1 MRRENRYW
9 FMAYVVHATDFAYWQ
24 FHATEWI
31 VYGSIEKNLNEGD
44 ILYLANTEIG
54 IYAWGYLSEIN
65 QSGSTENH
73 FIKISRGAIKPSLV
87 SKSQVQQ
94 TKDIA
99 ELLLFNEGR
108 FAFLTNKQVKSIN
121 SLMTHGVSKPPS
133 PRNQQFIINQPVEEN
148 EGLYTEFKEINISKI
163 PDVAY
168 DYAQSFLNQDG
179 GRIYFGIRD
188 KDKTIVGINIEYSK
202 RDEIQQKVENK
213 IYSIKPRVNPI
224 EHYSMEFHPVIDT
237 NGNCIND
244 CYVFEL
250 EVKPSASKNYESAG
264 GKYSIKTF
272 SCKRREE

>member
-1 MRRENRYW
+1 MK
-9 FMAYVVHATDFAYWQ
+9 T
-24 FHATEWI
+24 
-31 VYGSIEKNLNEGD
+31 
-44 ILYLANTEIG
+44 LYSDYCAAARSDGNIAAVTM
-54 IYAWGYLSEIN
+54 
-65 QSGSTENH
+65 TT
-73 FIKISRGAIKPSLV
+73 IK
-87 SKSQVQQ
+87 
-94 TKDIA
+94 T
-99 ELLLFNEGR
+99 
-108 FAFLTNKQVKSIN
+108 
-121 SLMTHGVSKPPS
+121 
-133 PRNQQFIINQPVEEN
+133 
-148 EGLYTEFKEINISKI
+148 
-163 PDVAY
+163 
-168 DYAQSFLNQDG
+168 
-179 GRIYFGIRD
+179 GIRD